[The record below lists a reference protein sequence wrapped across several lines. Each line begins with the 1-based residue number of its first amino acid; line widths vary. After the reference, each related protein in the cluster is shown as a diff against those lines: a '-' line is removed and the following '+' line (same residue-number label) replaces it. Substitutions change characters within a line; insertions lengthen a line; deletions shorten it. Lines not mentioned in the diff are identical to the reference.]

1 MSYFFIGAKL
11 KVQRKALDFL
21 KLLVQ
26 KEPPLIMY
34 KQNQKLHKGRNIS
47 QYVRVKNFLK

>member
-1 MSYFFIGAKL
+1 M
-11 KVQRKALDFL
+11 

-34 KQNQKLHKGRNIS
+34 KYDQKLHKGRNILR
-47 QYVRVKNFLK
+47 YVRVKNFENKVIQESVKQSDTLINNI